1 MKTIEAGKL
10 YYQDWTMELSLQLS
24 FDKIT
29 TIKKY
34 EPFMVLSCENINLT
48 NEKKFYQ
55 KIDILTSK
63 GLKAWF
69 YISLDKENDNIH
81 KITTDTPIAL
91 NSTPK
96 SL

>member
-1 MKTIEAGKL
+1 MKTIEVGKL
-10 YYQDWTMELSLQLS
+10 YYQDWTTELSLQHS

-34 EPFMVLSCENINLT
+34 EPFMILACDYITPSG
-48 NEKKFYQ
+48 KYQ

-63 GLKAWF
+63 GLKIWF
-69 YISLDKENDNIH
+69 YISSDKENNNIH

-91 NSTPK
+91 HSTPK